1 MSGDTKFSSQD
12 DLRAKGGFWKGVV
25 VGVAA
30 VWLVLALIAAAGFL
44 MMGRCPMCGRMMQDG
59 VMQNGMRQGDMLDN
73 DMLEAEK

>member
-1 MSGDTKFSSQD
+1 MSSDTKFSSRD
-12 DLRAKGGFWKGVV
+12 DSRAGGGFWKGVV
-25 VGVAA
+25 VGIA
-30 VWLVLALIAAAGFL
+30 VLLLVLALIAAAGFL